1 MKKLFILCTLCASV
15 LTANAT
21 EGALPGKFTI
31 NAYGDQVQFA
41 KGNLQATTTD
51 LGANW
56 TWAFA
61 ANAWDYVGV
70 AAANNAITG
79 NGTVSANGTV
89 DIFCW
94 STAASYY
101 GIHNSTNSNTF
112 LGAFVDWG
120 NTMGEG
126 WRTLT
131 EAEWDYLSRTRENAN
146 YLRGSATVNG
156 VHGYIFLP
164 DDWVTPSGL
173 SFASYGDQWLF
184 WDTNTYTAT
193 QWAQMEA
200 AGAVFLPA
208 AGERDNGEFVSV
220 SESGYY
226 WTATS
231 YNDDYGAASGYVIAE
246 HGANVTTG
254 WYADGRSVRLVY
266 QQVEKYNL
274 RICGKRITD
283 LNRRDIAAEV
293 NGVTGTV
300 SYDPDSKTLTLTN
313 ATLTTPDVTQAIW
326 NDGIDGLKIVVN
338 GTCDLN
344 TPYCIALRLDAN
356 TTIVGTNPATDTL
369 KVRNAGPLDQQIGST
384 PAGTCYIALATFD
397 NAALTVNNCTVETE
411 GAGGILLQDS
421 SQMTINHARVT
432 ARSIGTPSGSAQRKV
447 MRSFKGT
454 LEPILIDC
462 EPIAPEGVYF
472 DATLGG
478 YTADGSELTRA
489 RVVIEPTEPEPEQ
502 KWENGVLPGKFSVSA
517 NKRVNFSQGNL
528 QYKAST
534 DTWRFAENQYN
545 FVGNATLG
553 NVYENSVK
561 CDNSLV
567 ADDYTGWIDLFGWGT
582 GAAPTKRSHDKDDYR
597 FFTDWGT
604 NAIAN
609 GGNAANQ
616 WRTLT
621 KDEWVFLTEG
631 RTNADQLYGI
641 AVVNGING
649 CILLPDG
656 CVLPDGVEFT
666 PGGTTYDL
674 NSYDLEKWQSLEAA
688 GAVFLP
694 AAGYCPGANSP
705 SVNGNAGYYWL
716 ATLDTDNDLAFR
728 YAISSSSVSCGGS
741 GMQTSMSVRLVQDV
755 AEELPTYY
763 VAGNGSTAN
772 PWCDGLYWSP
782 NGSAMTNGTITYHDV
797 PAGTYE
803 FKITDGQWGTGHEWA
818 YGAVDATCC
827 SANVQNGGSDS
838 NGNIKLITSIT
849 QDITITFDG
858 TNICVTG
865 TFDDPNSVEITS
877 YTIVGDNR
885 VFESWWD
892 VADTKNDMTETT
904 TGVWTL
910 TKYGVTLV
918 ANVNYEYKMVGNHSY
933 SVFQLPAG
941 NNNNILTV
949 TESSN
954 YDIVFTY
961 DRSANTL
968 THVATMLTGVE
979 NTRADE
985 IQSQKIIRDGQLLIL
1000 RNGRTYNAQ
1009 GAEVK

>member
-384 PAGTCYIALATFD
+384 PAGTCYIALATFS

-489 RVVIEPTEPEPEQ
+489 RVVIEPTEPKE
-502 KWENGVLPGKFSVSA
+502 WTNGVLPGKFSVSA

-534 DTWRFAENQYN
+534 DTWRFAENQKDHCYLE
-545 FVGNATLG
+545 NANISST
-553 NVYENSVK
+553 Y
-561 CDNSLV
+561 D
-567 ADDYTGWIDLFGWGT
+567 GWIDLFGWGT
-582 GAAPTKRSHDKDDYR
+582 GNNPTLATNVAEDYAT
-597 FFTDWGT
+597 FVDWGT
-604 NAIAN
+604 NPISN
-609 GGNAANQ
+609 GGNVANA
-616 WRTLT
+616 WRTLSA
-621 KDEWVFLTEG
+621 DEWEYMLKY
-631 RTNADQLYGI
+631 RPNADSLRSLASVAGT
-641 AVVNGING
+641 GG
-649 CILLPDG
+649 CIFLSDDFELPSGLHFCAKINRDSAYDTNKYTSDEWERMEEAG
-656 CVLPDGVEFT
+656 ALFLPFTSMRDTTSVEWGSCYWANNDAKGLYFDGVRIWMS
-666 PGGTTYDL
+666 GSMMQYA
-674 NSYDLEKWQSLEAA
+674 YQ
-688 GAVFLP
+688 
-694 AAGYCPGANSP
+694 GYG
-705 SVNGNAGYYWL
+705 
-716 ATLDTDNDLAFR
+716 
-728 YAISSSSVSCGGS
+728 
-741 GMQTSMSVRLVQDV
+741 VRLVQDV

-763 VAGNGSTAN
+763 VAGNGGSGN

-892 VADTKNDMTETT
+892 VADTHNDMTETT
-904 TGVWTL
+904 TGIWTL